1 MRSIKL
7 FISFLIES
15 FKVFK
20 NEFSVYVGSYLA
32 MLIITLVSIYPF
44 EGMGFVQNS
53 FQEIVLQI
61 VVGIMSLIVIVNV
74 ILIEKSKAKNL
85 EKEELLYAAPTYL
98 IYTLYSTL
106 LIVGGLFCF
115 IVPGIIIAVIVGM
128 VPLASVLI
136 DNDSINYF
144 KISYRMARKDAMLI
158 ISFGVM
164 TLLMELP
171 SFGLDLIPD
180 WRIKLGLGFLYSF
193 LDAAIMI
200 VLTIASVRVFY
211 HLKRA
216 LKDPS

>member
-1 MRSIKL
+1 MGSVKL
-7 FISFLIES
+7 FFSFLVDS

-20 NEFSVYVGSYLA
+20 KEFPEYLGSYLA
-32 MLIITLVSIYPF
+32 ILIINLVASYPF
-44 EGMGFVQNS
+44 EGMGFEQNS
-53 FQEIVLQI
+53 FYEIVLQI

-74 ILIEKSKAKNL
+74 ILIEKAKAKNL
-85 EKEELLYAAPTYL
+85 EKEPLMYAAPTYL

-106 LIVGGLFCF
+106 LILGGLFCF
-115 IVPGIIIAVIVGM
+115 IVPGIIVAVLVGM

-144 KISYRMARKDAMLI
+144 KISYRMACKYPVLV
-158 ISFGVM
+158 ISFGLA

-180 WRIKLGLGFLYSF
+180 WRVKFAANFAYSF
-193 LDAAIMI
+193 LDSAVMI
-200 VLTIASVRVFY
+200 VLTITSVKVFY

-216 LKDPS
+216 LNDPS